1 MGKYTCL
8 TTSKS
13 TSTFFSVQ
21 VKVQAVVQQAQQ
33 QQQQAVDVLIKYV
46 KQQTVINEKLTN
58 LMLRMEQHMVEQN
71 SLMKQ
76 MINDN
81 AEYRAISSKQNRPS
95 SEK

>member
-1 MGKYTCL
+1 MCKDEHISSIQSIY
-8 TTSKS
+8 
-13 TSTFFSVQ
+13 
-21 VKVQAVVQQAQQ
+21 AVVQQAQQ